1 MNTLKESWEGL
12 LRLLNKKSR
21 ELNAMK
27 ILKSKCC
34 PNLMLRTASKTHLNQ
49 QKSCN
54 LLSQPWKNTQNVSK
68 MGDGKF
74 KQGLLL
80 LFQGTHFYCLGKKKH
95 HFFKETNSWEKN
107 SRKSRDFFGNNWFPR
122 QYLKNEI
129 LFHETKKI
137 KLFHKYCYFHKL
149 SFCSAKKRNMPGL
162 IRWD

>member
-34 PNLMLRTASKTHLNQ
+34 PNLMLRTASKTDLNQ

-54 LLSQPWKNTQNVSK
+54 LLPQPWKNTQNVSK

-80 LFQGTHFYCLGKKKH
+80 LFKRTHFYCLGKKNIFSKKQTIVGKK
-95 HFFKETNSWEKN
+95 FPKVA
-107 SRKSRDFFGNNWFPR
+107 WFLWQQLIPATVS
-122 QYLKNEI
+122 Q
-129 LFHETKKI
+129 
-137 KLFHKYCYFHKL
+137 
-149 SFCSAKKRNMPGL
+149 KRNTFP
-162 IRWD
+162 WNKKN

>member
-80 LFQGTHFYCLGKKKH
+80 LFKGTHFYCLGKKKH
-95 HFFKETNSWEKN
+95 HFFKETNCRGKKIPE
-107 SRKSRDFFGNNWFPR
+107 SRVISLATIDSRDSISKTKYFSMKQKKLNCSTNIVIFISYHFVV
-122 QYLKNEI
+122 QKNAI
-129 LFHETKKI
+129 
-137 KLFHKYCYFHKL
+137 C
-149 SFCSAKKRNMPGL
+149 PV
-162 IRWD
+162 